1 MISQGLVK
9 LILSWIE
16 EDAPLG
22 DVTTEALIDKGV
34 AVKAVV
40 LAKDDGYA
48 CCLADFAEALN
59 ALGLRAR
66 ALKADGEPFHRG
78 EVLMEITG
86 DARVVL
92 VLERS
97 LLNALS
103 YLMGVVRETRRVVEL
118 VRSVNPRVRVAATRK
133 TIPGLRMLVK
143 KAVSVGGA
151 DTHRLSLSDAIL
163 IKDNHMAIIGDV
175 EAAVRRAK
183 AKSTFM
189 HKVEV
194 EVGNADDAVKAVKA
208 GADAVLVD
216 NATPQQL
223 REVIERLKAEGL
235 RDRVIVEASGGV
247 KPENIAL
254 YAEAGPDVIS
264 TSHITMRASPVD
276 ISLEVVE
283 VIKNQETP
291 SDGT

>member
-22 DVTTEALIDKGV
+22 DVTTEALIDKGI

-40 LAKDDGYA
+40 LAKDNGYA

-59 ALGLRAR
+59 TLGLKAR

-151 DTHRLSLSDAIL
+151 DT
-163 IKDNHMAIIGDV
+163 IG
-175 EAAVRRAK
+175 
-183 AKSTFM
+183 
-189 HKVEV
+189 
-194 EVGNADDAVKAVKA
+194 
-208 GADAVLVD
+208 
-216 NATPQQL
+216 
-223 REVIERLKAEGL
+223 
-235 RDRVIVEASGGV
+235 
-247 KPENIAL
+247 
-254 YAEAGPDVIS
+254 
-264 TSHITMRASPVD
+264 SP
-276 ISLEVVE
+276 
-283 VIKNQETP
+283 
-291 SDGT
+291 

>member
-1 MISQGLVK
+1 
-9 LILSWIE
+9 
-16 EDAPLG
+16 
-22 DVTTEALIDKGV
+22 
-34 AVKAVV
+34 
-40 LAKDDGYA
+40 
-48 CCLADFAEALN
+48 
-59 ALGLRAR
+59 
-66 ALKADGEPFHRG
+66 
-78 EVLMEITG
+78 
-86 DARVVL
+86 
-92 VLERS
+92 
-97 LLNALS
+97 
-103 YLMGVVRETRRVVEL
+103 MGVVRETRRVVEL

-163 IKDNHMAIIGDV
+163 IKDNHLAIIGDV
-175 EAAVRRAK
+175 ETAVRRAK

-194 EVGNADDAVKAVKA
+194 EVSNADDAVKAVKA

-216 NATPQQL
+216 NAAPQQL

-235 RDRVIVEASGGV
+235 RDRVIVEVSGGV

-254 YAEAGPDVIS
+254 YAEADPDVIS

-291 SDGT
+291 SDGA

>member
-1 MISQGLVK
+1 
-9 LILSWIE
+9 
-16 EDAPLG
+16 
-22 DVTTEALIDKGV
+22 
-34 AVKAVV
+34 
-40 LAKDDGYA
+40 
-48 CCLADFAEALN
+48 
-59 ALGLRAR
+59 
-66 ALKADGEPFHRG
+66 
-78 EVLMEITG
+78 MEITG

-163 IKDNHMAIIGDV
+163 IKDNHLAIIGDV
-175 EAAVRRAK
+175 ETAVRRAK

-194 EVGNADDAVKAVKA
+194 EVSNADDAVKAVKA

-216 NATPQQL
+216 NAAPQQL

-235 RDRVIVEASGGV
+235 RDRVIVEVSGGV

-254 YAEAGPDVIS
+254 YAEADPDVIS

-291 SDGT
+291 SDGA